1 MLESEIFP
9 KPRKFLKAVCNLP
22 VNESNMPGKLS
33 HPLKHGKP
41 KHVTWT
47 VMVTVDL

>member
-9 KPRKFLKAVCNLP
+9 NPRKFLKAVCNLP

-41 KHVTWT
+41 KHGIGTAMAAVG
-47 VMVTVDL
+47 L